1 MKITQYITNEGLQ
14 FATRPVYPAADM
26 SGALK
31 LRETGRVVSRDF
43 LGFGVAIT
51 GSSCYNLS
59 IMEPSERRAL
69 LEDIYGKEGIG
80 LSIGRL
86 SIGASDYSA
95 ELYSYDDVEN
105 DLALEH
111 FSIDRDRD
119 YIIPMIREILEVNP
133 DLMLYASPWSPPGWM
148 KTSGSICGGYMR
160 AEFIECY
167 ADYVV
172 RFIDEYAKCGIKISA
187 LTPQNEPETQQHGQM
202 PACIWHPDI
211 EAAYISVLRRK
222 LDESGHGDVR
232 IWMYDYN
239 FDNWLRVKWTL
250 DNHPA
255 LSHECDGVAFH
266 YYRGAI
272 EQIRAL
278 RAAYPHLGMHFTEGG
293 PRLYDNYGTDWC
305 KWGIMMSKT
314 LNEGFSSFTGWNLM
328 LDETGGPNIGPY
340 FCGGLVTR
348 DSRNG
353 ALSYSGQYKV
363 FRHISKFMQ
372 KGARVL
378 ELEITDNV
386 SCVFRF
392 PKDDH
397 PLQASLI
404 ENPDGSR
411 AYVLVNRDTAKRQ
424 VQFEADGRL
433 WYAEMLPNT
442 ISTIVVS

>member
-1 MKITQYITNEGLQ
+1 
-14 FATRPVYPAADM
+14 
-26 SGALK
+26 
-31 LRETGRVVSRDF
+31 
-43 LGFGVAIT
+43 
-51 GSSCYNLS
+51 
-59 IMEPSERRAL
+59 
-69 LEDIYGKEGIG
+69 
-80 LSIGRL
+80 
-86 SIGASDYSA
+86 
-95 ELYSYDDVEN
+95 
-105 DLALEH
+105 
-111 FSIDRDRD
+111 
-119 YIIPMIREILEVNP
+119 
-133 DLMLYASPWSPPGWM
+133 
-148 KTSGSICGGYMR
+148 
-160 AEFIECY
+160 
-167 ADYVV
+167 
-172 RFIDEYAKCGIKISA
+172 
-187 LTPQNEPETQQHGQM
+187 
-202 PACIWHPDI
+202 
-211 EAAYISVLRRK
+211 
-222 LDESGHGDVR
+222 
-232 IWMYDYN
+232 
-239 FDNWLRVKWTL
+239 
-250 DNHPA
+250 
-255 LSHECDGVAFH
+255 
-266 YYRGAI
+266 
-272 EQIRAL
+272 
-278 RAAYPHLGMHFTEGG
+278 
-293 PRLYDNYGTDWC
+293 
-305 KWGIMMSKT
+305 
-314 LNEGFSSFTGWNLM
+314 M